1 MSLTRALA
9 LSHVG
14 VISIAA
20 SGLWLGD
27 AQAAGG
33 RRGAAPP
40 VAAPA
45 PPPPAP
51 VPMAPP
57 STANLPQSGAAMGDE
72 ASALAPPIIDV
83 PVSPRR
89 AHFYGRVALGFA
101 YRWAF
106 SQSMPGANLIAE
118 LGAQDLRWSGGVR
131 LHIEA
136 GQTLTG
142 LPHQVVLIGPQIWM
156 KMHER
161 IRVGVGVDPGMLL
174 LSRRTMPGRSMWTV
188 VLGGHVGATADLL
201 RLGASGALHAELGV
215 GAYGLTQA
223 PGPIS
228 VATHLG
234 LGYRL

>member
-1 MSLTRALA
+1 MSLMPLHPRAR
-9 LSHVG
+9 
-14 VISIAA
+14 
-20 SGLWLGD
+20 LWLLSAAVLLAGVGEV
-27 AQAAGG
+27 AAAGG
-33 RRGAAPP
+33 RR
-40 VAAPA
+40 APA
-45 PPPPAP
+45 PVVAPPPPPAP
-51 VPMAPP
+51 VPPP
-57 STANLPQSGAAMGDE
+57 ATASLPTGSAATSPASSDE

-136 GQTLTG
+136 GQLLTG

-161 IRVGVGVDPGMLL
+161 IRLGVGVDPGMLL
-174 LSRRTMPGRSMWTV
+174 ISRRTMPGRSMWTV

-201 RLGASGALHAELGV
+201 RLGSSGALHAELGV

-228 VATHLG
+228 VSTHLG

>member
-1 MSLTRALA
+1 MHPSALA
-9 LSHVG
+9 GLAALGVAGLLLYPSEGLAVG
-14 VISIAA
+14 A
-20 SGLWLGD
+20 
-27 AQAAGG
+27 
-33 RRGAAPP
+33 RRT
-40 VAAPA
+40 AAPA
-45 PPPPAP
+45 VVAPPPAP
-51 VPMAPP
+51 APVPPAPEAAAASQP
-57 STANLPQSGAAMGDE
+57 SATAGSDE
-72 ASALAPPIIDV
+72 ASALAPPIVDV

-89 AHFYGRVALGFA
+89 AHFYGRVAIGFA

-118 LGAQDLRWSGGVR
+118 LGAQDLRFSGGVR

-136 GQTLTG
+136 GQLLAG
-142 LPHQVVLIGPQIWM
+142 LPHQVVLIGPQLWM

-161 IRVGVGVDPGMLL
+161 IRVGVGIDPGMLL

-201 RLGASGALHAELGV
+201 RLGSSGALHAELGV

>member
-1 MSLTRALA
+1 MPLPPRAR
-9 LSHVG
+9 
-14 VISIAA
+14 
-20 SGLWLGD
+20 LWLLSAAVLLAGVGEV
-27 AQAAGG
+27 AAAGG
-33 RRGAAPP
+33 RR
-40 VAAPA
+40 APA
-45 PPPPAP
+45 PVVAPPPPPAP
-51 VPMAPP
+51 VPPP
-57 STANLPQSGAAMGDE
+57 ATASLPTSSAATNPASSDE

-136 GQTLTG
+136 GQLLTG

-161 IRVGVGVDPGMLL
+161 IRLGVGVDPGMLL
-174 LSRRTMPGRSMWTV
+174 ISRRTMPGRSMWTV

-201 RLGASGALHAELGV
+201 RLGSSGALHAELGV

-228 VATHLG
+228 VSTHLG

>member
-1 MSLTRALA
+1 MPLHPRAR
-9 LSHVG
+9 
-14 VISIAA
+14 
-20 SGLWLGD
+20 LWLLSAAVLLAGVGEV
-27 AQAAGG
+27 AAAGG
-33 RRGAAPP
+33 RR
-40 VAAPA
+40 APA
-45 PPPPAP
+45 PVVAPPPPPAP
-51 VPMAPP
+51 VPPP
-57 STANLPQSGAAMGDE
+57 ATASLPTGSAATSPASSDE

-136 GQTLTG
+136 GQLLTG

-161 IRVGVGVDPGMLL
+161 IRLGVGVDPGMLL
-174 LSRRTMPGRSMWTV
+174 ISRRTMPGRSMWTV

-201 RLGASGALHAELGV
+201 RLGSSGALHAELGV

-228 VATHLG
+228 VSTHLG

>member
-1 MSLTRALA
+1 MSLMPLPPRAR
-9 LSHVG
+9 
-14 VISIAA
+14 
-20 SGLWLGD
+20 LWLLSAAVLLAGVGEV
-27 AQAAGG
+27 AAAGG
-33 RRGAAPP
+33 RR
-40 VAAPA
+40 APA
-45 PPPPAP
+45 PVVAPPPPPAP
-51 VPMAPP
+51 VPPP
-57 STANLPQSGAAMGDE
+57 ATASLPTSSAATSPASSDE

-136 GQTLTG
+136 GQLLTG

-161 IRVGVGVDPGMLL
+161 IRLGVGVDPGMLL
-174 LSRRTMPGRSMWTV
+174 ISRRTMPGRSMWTV

-201 RLGASGALHAELGV
+201 RLGSSGALHAELGV

-228 VATHLG
+228 VSTHLG

>member
-1 MSLTRALA
+1 MSLIPLPPRAR
-9 LSHVG
+9 
-14 VISIAA
+14 
-20 SGLWLGD
+20 LWLLSAAVLLAGVD
-27 AQAAGG
+27 EVAAAGG
-33 RRGAAPP
+33 RR
-40 VAAPA
+40 APA
-45 PPPPAP
+45 PVVSPPPPPAP
-51 VPMAPP
+51 VPPP
-57 STANLPQSGAAMGDE
+57 ATASLPTSGAAASPASSDE

-136 GQTLTG
+136 GQLLTG

-161 IRVGVGVDPGMLL
+161 IRLGVGVDPGMLL
-174 LSRRTMPGRSMWTV
+174 ISRRTMPGRSMWTV

-201 RLGASGALHAELGV
+201 RLGSSGALHAELGV

-228 VATHLG
+228 VSTHLG

>member
-1 MSLTRALA
+1 MSLMPLPPRAR
-9 LSHVG
+9 
-14 VISIAA
+14 
-20 SGLWLGD
+20 LWLLSAAVLLAGVGEV
-27 AQAAGG
+27 AAAGG
-33 RRGAAPP
+33 RR
-40 VAAPA
+40 APA
-45 PPPPAP
+45 PVVAPPPPPAP
-51 VPMAPP
+51 VPPP
-57 STANLPQSGAAMGDE
+57 ATASLPTSSAATNPASSDE

-136 GQTLTG
+136 GQLLTG

-161 IRVGVGVDPGMLL
+161 IRLGVGVDPGMLL
-174 LSRRTMPGRSMWTV
+174 ISRRTMPGRSMWTV

-201 RLGASGALHAELGV
+201 RLGSSGALHAELGV

-228 VATHLG
+228 VSTHLG

>member
-1 MSLTRALA
+1 MPLPPRAR
-9 LSHVG
+9 
-14 VISIAA
+14 
-20 SGLWLGD
+20 LWLLSAAVLLAGVGEV
-27 AQAAGG
+27 AAAGG
-33 RRGAAPP
+33 RR
-40 VAAPA
+40 APA
-45 PPPPAP
+45 PVVAPPPPPAP
-51 VPMAPP
+51 VPPP
-57 STANLPQSGAAMGDE
+57 ATASLPTSSAAASPASSDE

-136 GQTLTG
+136 GQLLTG

-161 IRVGVGVDPGMLL
+161 IRLGVGVDPGMLL
-174 LSRRTMPGRSMWTV
+174 ISRRTMPGRSMWTV

-201 RLGASGALHAELGV
+201 RLGSSGALHAELGV

-228 VATHLG
+228 VSTHLG

>member
-1 MSLTRALA
+1 MSLMPHPPRAR
-9 LSHVG
+9 
-14 VISIAA
+14 
-20 SGLWLGD
+20 LWLLSAAVLLAG
-27 AQAAGG
+27 AEEVAAAGG
-33 RRGAAPP
+33 RR
-40 VAAPA
+40 APA
-45 PPPPAP
+45 PVVAPAPPPAP
-51 VPMAPP
+51 VPPP
-57 STANLPQSGAAMGDE
+57 ATASLPTSSAATNPASSDE

-136 GQTLTG
+136 GQLLTG

-161 IRVGVGVDPGMLL
+161 IRLGVGVDPGMLL
-174 LSRRTMPGRSMWTV
+174 ISRRTMPGRSMWTV

-201 RLGASGALHAELGV
+201 RLGSSGALHAELGV

-228 VATHLG
+228 VSTHLG

>member
-1 MSLTRALA
+1 MPLPPRAR
-9 LSHVG
+9 
-14 VISIAA
+14 
-20 SGLWLGD
+20 LWLLSAAVLLAGVGEV
-27 AQAAGG
+27 AAAGG
-33 RRGAAPP
+33 RR
-40 VAAPA
+40 APA
-45 PPPPAP
+45 PVVAPPPPPAP
-51 VPMAPP
+51 VPPP
-57 STANLPQSGAAMGDE
+57 ATASLPTSSAATSPASSDE

-136 GQTLTG
+136 GQLLTG

-161 IRVGVGVDPGMLL
+161 IRLGVGVDPGMLL
-174 LSRRTMPGRSMWTV
+174 ISRRTMPGRSMWTV

-201 RLGASGALHAELGV
+201 RLGSSGALHAELGV

-228 VATHLG
+228 VSTHLG